1 MTTAAHANQTLDRAW
16 PEEGVTR
23 VPFWVFQGEDVYAA
37 EQRRIYQGAAWSYL
51 CLENEVAK
59 PGDFKTTFV
68 GDMPV
73 IVTRD
78 RDGEIYAFEN
88 RCSHR
93 GSLLALENQGNVR
106 EFACVYHAWTFDL
119 QGNLKGVAFKDGL
132 NGKGGMP
139 STFCMEKHNPKKL
152 RTEIVHGL
160 VFGSLSDD
168 VPPIDEYLGEAIL
181 GRIARVLGGKTPVV
195 IGRFTQG
202 LPNNWKLYFEN
213 TKDSYHASLLHLF
226 FTTFRLNRLNM
237 KGGIIV
243 DESGGHHVSYSM
255 VDPDHDKSDDY
266 SDQGIRSESGFS
278 LADPNLLRGFK
289 EWNDGITL
297 QILTVFPGFVLQQ
310 IQNCIAIRQI
320 LPRGIGRTDL
330 NWTYIGFADDTPE
343 QRAIRHKQC
352 NLIGPGGFVSMEDGC
367 VGGFV
372 QRGIAGSSE
381 VSGVLEMGG
390 DTTTSQDTRVTETS
404 VRGFWKAYR
413 EAMAI

>member
-1 MTTAAHANQTLDRAW
+1 MSVNGTAHQPGERAW

-23 VPFWVFQGEDVYAA
+23 VPFWVYQDQEIYAS
-37 EQRRIYQGAAWSYL
+37 EQRKIYQGSVWNYL
-51 CLENEVAK
+51 CLEAEVAK
-59 PGDFKTTFV
+59 PGDYRTTFV
-68 GDMPV
+68 GDMPI

-78 RDGEIYAFEN
+78 QDDEIYAFEN

-93 GSLLALENQGNVR
+93 GSLLALENQGNTR

-119 QGNLKGVAFKDGL
+119 QGSLKGVAFKDGL

-139 STFCMEKHNPKKL
+139 AEFCLENHNPKKL
-152 RTEIVHGL
+152 RIATVHGL

-168 VPPIDEYLGEAIL
+168 VAPIEEYLGEAIL
-181 GRIARVLGGKTPVV
+181 GRIKRVLGGRTTEV
-195 IGRFTQG
+195 IGRFTQA

-237 KGGIIV
+237 KGGILL

-255 VDPDHDKSDDY
+255 VDPEKDKSADY
-266 SDQGIRSESGFS
+266 SDQGIRSESGFT
-278 LADPNLLRGFK
+278 LADPNLLKGFK
-289 EWNDGITL
+289 EFPDGITL
-297 QILTVFPGFVLQQ
+297 QLLSVFPGFVLQQ

-320 LPRGIGRTDL
+320 VPRGTDKCDL
-330 NWTYIGFADDTPE
+330 NWTYIGFADDTKE
-343 QRAIRHKQC
+343 QRSIRLKQS

-390 DTTTSQDTRVTETS
+390 NTTESQDTRVTEAS

-413 EAMAI
+413 SLMSL

>member
-1 MTTAAHANQTLDRAW
+1 MSLAISAGLDRAW

-23 VPFWVFQGEDVYAA
+23 VPFWAYQDRETYSA
-37 EQRRIYQGAAWSYL
+37 EQKRIYQGPVWNYL
-51 CLENEVAK
+51 CLEAEVAK
-59 PGDFKTTFV
+59 QGDYRTTFA
-68 GDMPV
+68 GEMPV

-78 RDGEIYAFEN
+78 RDDEIYAFEN

-93 GSLLALENQGNVR
+93 GSLLALENRGNTR
-106 EFACVYHAWTFDL
+106 EFACVYHAWKFDL
-119 QGNLKGVAFKDGL
+119 QGNLTGVAFKDGL

-139 STFCMEKHNPKKL
+139 STFCMENHNPKKL
-152 RTEIVHGL
+152 RTAVVFGM

-168 VPPIDEYLGEAIL
+168 VPPIEEYLGETIMKRMQRVFL
-181 GRIARVLGGKTPVV
+181 GRKPVA

-255 VDPDHDKSDDY
+255 IDPDKDATSDY
-266 SDQGIRSESGFS
+266 ADQGIRSESGFS
-278 LADPNLLRGFK
+278 LADKTLLRGFK
-289 EWNDGITL
+289 EFHDGITL

-320 LPRGIGRTDL
+320 LPRGTDKCDL
-330 NWTYIGFADDTPE
+330 NWTYIGFEDDTAE
-343 QRAIRHKQC
+343 QRAIRHKQT

-372 QRGIAGSSE
+372 QRGIAGSPE
-381 VSGVLEMGG
+381 VAGVLEMGG
-390 DTTTSQDTRVTETS
+390 DTTTSQESRVTEAS
-404 VRGFWKAYR
+404 VRGFWKAWR
-413 EAMAI
+413 NLMGI

>member
-1 MTTAAHANQTLDRAW
+1 MTKEVAPAQRAW
-16 PEEGVTR
+16 PKGGVTR
-23 VPFWVFQGEDVYAA
+23 VPFWLYQDAEVYAA
-37 EQRRIYQGAAWSYL
+37 EQKNIYQGPVWNYL
-51 CLENEVAK
+51 CLESEVAN
-59 PGDFKTTFV
+59 V
-68 GDMPV
+68 GDYRATHVGEMPV

-78 RDGEIYAFEN
+78 ADGEIYAFEN

-139 STFCMEKHNPKKL
+139 SSFCLDKHNPKKL
-152 RTEIVHGL
+152 RAASVFGL

-168 VPPIDEYLGEAIL
+168 VPPIEDYLGEAIM
-181 GRIARVLGGKTPVV
+181 GRMSRVLEGRKPVV
-195 IGRFTQG
+195 IGKFTQA

-255 VDPDHDKSDDY
+255 VDPGRDASADY
-266 SDQGIRSESGFS
+266 ADQGIRSESEYA
-278 LADPNLLRGFK
+278 LADPTLLNGFK
-289 EWNDGITL
+289 EFPDGITL
-297 QILTVFPGFVLQQ
+297 QILSVFPGFVLQQ
-310 IQNCIAIRQI
+310 IQNCVAIRQI
-320 LPRGIGRTDL
+320 LPKGTDKCDL
-330 NWTYIGFADDTPE
+330 NWTYVGFAEDTAE
-343 QRAIRHKQC
+343 QGAIRHKQS

-372 QRGIAGSSE
+372 QRGIMGSPE

-390 DTTTSQDTRVTETS
+390 DTTDSQDTRVTETS

-413 EAMAI
+413 TLMAI